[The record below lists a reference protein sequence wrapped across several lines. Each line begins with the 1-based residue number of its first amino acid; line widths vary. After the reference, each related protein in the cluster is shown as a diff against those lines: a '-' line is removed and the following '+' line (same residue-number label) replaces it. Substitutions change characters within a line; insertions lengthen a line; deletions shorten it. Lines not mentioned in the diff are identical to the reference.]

1 MAQTTKRHTHTHNI
15 TQKQCT
21 WSEFRKQINFYFLKH
36 KYLHTFSSFIFNR
49 LSSFQMDF
57 FFFAMFSCCSSL
69 FFRVLSKRS
78 KMYIICLGE
87 LFNTS
92 WLIPLHCD
100 TFFPFLLHF
109 FLFPSHDFNGFDV
122 SANNFNESHLKDGQ
136 TQNDLNCADV
146 LFYWFS
152 NALLTIFCFDIWI
165 RPFQGTIAMNHHWNN
180 EAILTVRR
188 KDFYLYAYP
197 YPFLSI
203 DSYALFWRIVL
214 FVISVF
220 QYTNKVFLCD

>member
-109 FLFPSHDFNGFDV
+109 FCS
-122 SANNFNESHLKDGQ
+122 
-136 TQNDLNCADV
+136 
-146 LFYWFS
+146 
-152 NALLTIFCFDIWI
+152 LLTISMVSMSLQTTSMNPTWRMAKHRTISIARTFYFID
-165 RPFQGTIAMNHHWNN
+165 FQM
-180 EAILTVRR
+180 
-188 KDFYLYAYP
+188 P
-197 YPFLSI
+197 
-203 DSYALFWRIVL
+203 
-214 FVISVF
+214 
-220 QYTNKVFLCD
+220 C